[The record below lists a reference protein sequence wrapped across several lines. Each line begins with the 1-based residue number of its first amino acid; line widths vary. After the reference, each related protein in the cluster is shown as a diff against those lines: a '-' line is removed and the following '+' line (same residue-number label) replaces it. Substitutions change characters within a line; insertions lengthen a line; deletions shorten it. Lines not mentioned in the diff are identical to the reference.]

1 MGRQHQSCLQTES
14 VICHLAGRADEIRC
28 DRIVTIMTILALVFM
43 IFSTTAA
50 AGSYGEEIF
59 ERELAVN
66 AGVAIQHSIKIEV
79 VSVHIDL
86 INSAKFRVSSY
97 QMPARVISVFVG
109 DSPTTY
115 KTQSGTSIYI
125 DALSVYGD
133 SVSVRVTG
141 PVEWRVTDY
150 YTVEPDE
157 AKESGTDAKNNASAA
172 TVPELEIAR
181 TLDTDVAEAGQT
193 VGVTLKIKNIG
204 NGTATEVVLDEPE
217 IRGTY
222 KEGCPA
228 TIDDIS
234 AGETRRVS
242 YDLKIVDADPGQ
254 YELDQTIIN
263 YKSESGV
270 SYSSESQTNSLEIT
284 AEEVQFPEL
293 DIMIDSADDGV
304 ITCGDDII
312 ATVTVTNVGN
322 ATAGMVNI
330 KSLLPS
336 DVQVMKGD
344 IEPVYESIKPGES
357 KECDVTFRTY
367 GTGKHTIEMEAMWEG
382 GEETTSLE
390 FWAEKS
396 SLEEYY
402 LHILIAISVVLLLI
416 GIIKRHR
423 AYSY

>member
-14 VICHLAGRADEIRC
+14 IICHLAGRADEIRC
-28 DRIVTIMTILALVFM
+28 DRIVAIITIFALVFM

-50 AGSYGEEIF
+50 AESYGDEIF

-66 AGVAIQHSIKIEV
+66 SGVTIQHSITIEV
-79 VSVHIDL
+79 VSVRMDIID
-86 INSAKFRVSSY
+86 SAKFRVSSY

-109 DSPTTY
+109 DSPTAY
-115 KTQSGTSIYI
+115 KIQSGTSIYI

-141 PVEWRVTDY
+141 PAEWRVTDY

-157 AKESGTDAKNNASAA
+157 AEESGTDAKNNASAA
-172 TVPELEIAR
+172 TVPALEIVR

-193 VGVTLKIKNIG
+193 VGATLKIKNTG
-204 NGTATEVVLDEPE
+204 NGAATDVVLDEPE

-222 KEGCPA
+222 QEGCPA
-228 TIDDIS
+228 TIEDMA
-234 AGETRRVS
+234 AGETRRMS
-242 YDLKIVDADPGQ
+242 YDLRIVDAEPGQ
-254 YELDQTIIN
+254 YELDQSIIN

-284 AEEVQFPEL
+284 AEEVQYPEL
-293 DIMIDSADDGV
+293 DLVINSDDDG
-304 ITCGDDII
+304 IIACGDDIS

-322 ATAGMVNI
+322 AIAGMVNI
-330 KSLLPS
+330 KSQLPS
-336 DVQVMKGD
+336 DVQVVKGD
-344 IEPVYESIKPGES
+344 IEPVYESIAPGES
-357 KECDVTFRTY
+357 KECDVTFRTH
-367 GTGKHTIEMEAMWEG
+367 GTGKHTIEMEAMWEDG
-382 GEETTSLE
+382 GETASLE

-396 SLEEYY
+396 SLETYY
-402 LHILIAISVVLLLI
+402 PHILIAISAVLLLI

>member
-1 MGRQHQSCLQTES
+1 MGRQHQSYFQTES
-14 VICHLAGRADEIRC
+14 VICQLAGRAGEIRC

-50 AGSYGEEIF
+50 AESYGDEIF

-66 AGVAIQHSIKIEV
+66 AGVTIQNSIKVEV
-79 VSVHIDL
+79 VSVRMDIID
-86 INSAKFRVSSY
+86 SAKFRVSSY

-109 DSPTTY
+109 DSPTAY
-115 KTQSGTSIYI
+115 KIQSGTSIYI

-141 PVEWRVTDY
+141 PAEWRVTDY
-150 YTVEPDE
+150 YTVDPDE
-157 AKESGTDAKNNASAA
+157 TEESGTNAKNNVSAA
-172 TVPELEIAR
+172 TVPEIEIAR

-193 VGVTLKIKNIG
+193 VGVTLKIKNNG
-204 NGTATEVVLDEPE
+204 NGTATDIILDEPE

-222 KEGCPA
+222 KEGCPT
-228 TIDDIS
+228 TIEDIS

-242 YDLKIVDADPGQ
+242 YTLKIVDAEPGQ
-254 YELDQTIIN
+254 YELDQSLIN

-284 AEEVQFPEL
+284 AEEVQYPEL
-293 DIMIDSADDGV
+293 DIEIDSAENGI
-304 ITCGDDII
+304 ITCGDDIS

-330 KSLLPS
+330 KSQLPS
-336 DVQVMKGD
+336 DVQVVKGD
-344 IEPVYESIKPGES
+344 IEPVYESIAPGES
-357 KECDVTFRTY
+357 KECDVTFRTH

-382 GEETTSLE
+382 GEETASLE

-402 LHILIAISVVLLLI
+402 LHILIAISAILLMI